1 MAKSK
6 QPRVAAKEQAKKRN
20 EPAIDNRRARHEY
33 HILDSVE
40 AGLALTGTEVKS
52 IRAGGVS
59 MSEAYARFRDGEA
72 WLMGMHVPPYKQGS
86 FSNVDPNRPRK
97 LLLHKEQI
105 ADLQAR
111 VEEKGLTIVPLR
123 MYFTRGKVKVQLGL
137 ARGKKLWDKR
147 EDVAKR
153 DVEREIAR
161 TAITMRGA
169 KPEAAIEQSDRTRAA

>member
-1 MAKSK
+1 VKSK
-6 QPRVAAKEQAKKRN
+6 QQRVQIKQEAKKAS

-33 HILDSVE
+33 HILDSLE

-59 MSEAYARFRDGEA
+59 LNEAYARFRDGEA

-97 LLLHKEQI
+97 LLLHKAQI
-105 ADLQAR
+105 ADLQSR
-111 VEEKGLTIVPLR
+111 VKEKGLTVVPLR
-123 MYFTRGKVKVQLGL
+123 MYFTRGKVKVQLGV

-153 DVEREIAR
+153 EVERALRQAQGDRRHAR
-161 TAITMRGA
+161 
-169 KPEAAIEQSDRTRAA
+169 S

>member
-1 MAKSK
+1 VKSK
-6 QPRVAAKEQAKKRN
+6 QQRVQTKAEAKVRS

-33 HILDSVE
+33 QILDSLE

-59 MSEAYARFRDGEA
+59 LNEAYARFRDGEA
-72 WLMGMHVPPYKQGS
+72 WLMSMHIPPYKQGS

-111 VEEKGLTIVPLR
+111 VKEKGLTIVPLR
-123 MYFTRGKVKVQLGL
+123 MYFTRGKVKVQLGV

-147 EDVAKR
+147 ATETERTVKR
-153 DVEREIAR
+153 EVTREIAR
-161 TAITMRGA
+161 HAR
-169 KPEAAIEQSDRTRAA
+169 